1 MTTMHLRLLILIS
14 FVSVGASAAAADV
27 TVARLFSDGVVLQR
41 ERAVP
46 VWGWADAGSTVTVAF
61 AGQEVSAT
69 ADAAGAWRATLA
81 ALPASSEP
89 RTLTIRGSRTL
100 TVNDVLVG
108 DVWLASG
115 QSNMGVPLSSAHN
128 GAAALPL
135 AQDPLLRFFTVTR
148 TTAAEPARD
157 VSGTWEATTPKT
169 AGRFS
174 AVAYFFARD
183 LRARLNVPVAVIHS
197 SWGGTP
203 AQAWTSIAALRQDP
217 PFTRYLDQWEAALTK
232 HRQVV
237 ADPTLAE
244 TYRADLKQWQT
255 EVAPA
260 YNAAVKAHQAAKDGS
275 PKPKPS
281 RPEPVNPDPMGMPS
295 PSARPN
301 VPGVIVNGMIA
312 PLAPY
317 ALRGVLWYQGEA
329 NGGDGFGYRS
339 LLPRLIGDW
348 RSQFQRADLPFLI
361 VQLAGWDHDTRG
373 AEFHDW
379 PYLREAQLLT
389 SRTVPHTGLAVLS
402 DLGDPKDVHPAN
414 KADVGAR
421 LALAARSVAYG
432 ETLVASG
439 PLLAEHVRE
448 GTAMRLRFSEVGS
461 GLVIGQAP
469 WVAAGQQPLPTDR
482 LLGFA
487 IAGADRR
494 WHDADARIDGDRVVV
509 SSPAVSEPQAVR
521 YGWANA
527 PRGNL
532 YNREGL
538 PASPFR
544 TDDWKPPTP

>member
-1 MTTMHLRLLILIS
+1 MPTMNLHLLVLL
-14 FVSVGASAAAADV
+14 SVVCASATVSTAEL

-41 ERAVP
+41 ECPVP
-46 VWGWADAGSTVTVAF
+46 VWGSADAGSTVTVAF
-61 AGQEVSAT
+61 AGQEVTAT

-100 TVNDVLVG
+100 MVSDVLVG

-115 QSNMGVPLSSAHN
+115 QSNMGVPLASAHN
-128 GAAALPL
+128 AAAALPL

-148 TTAAEPARD
+148 TTAAEPAGD
-157 VSGTWEATTPKT
+157 VGGTWETTTLKT

-174 AVAYFFARD
+174 AVAYFFACD
-183 LRARLNVPVAVIHS
+183 LRARLDVPVAIIHS

-203 AQAWTSIAALRQDP
+203 AQAWTSIAVLRQDP

-244 TYRADLKQWQT
+244 AYRADLKQWHA

-260 YNAAVKAHQAAKDGS
+260 YNAAVKAHLAAKDGS

-329 NGGDGFGYRS
+329 NGGDGLGYRS

-348 RSQFQRADLPFLI
+348 RALFRRDDLPFLI
-361 VQLAGWDHDTRG
+361 VQLAGWDHDKRG

-389 SRTVPHTGLAVLS
+389 SRSVPHTGLAVLS

-414 KADVGAR
+414 KSDVGAR
-421 LALAARSVAYG
+421 LALAARRVAYG

-439 PLLAEHVRE
+439 PLLTEHVRE
-448 GTAMRLRFSEVGS
+448 VAAMRLRFSEVGS

-469 WVAAGQQPLPTDR
+469 WVAPGQQPLPTDR
-482 LLGFA
+482 LLGFV

-494 WHDADARIDGDRVVV
+494 WHVADARIEGDNVVV
-509 SSPAVSEPQAVR
+509 SSPAVPEPQAVR

-532 YNREGL
+532 YNGEGL

-544 TDDWKPPTP
+544 TDDWKAP

>member
-1 MTTMHLRLLILIS
+1 MP
-14 FVSVGASAAAADV
+14 VSSAEL
-27 TVARLFSDGVVLQR
+27 TLARLFSNGAVLQR
-41 ERAVP
+41 DRPVP
-46 VWGWADAGSTVTVAF
+46 VWGWADAGTTVTVAF

-69 ADAAGAWRATLA
+69 ADAQGAWHATLA

-89 RTLTIRGSRTL
+89 RTLTVRSAQTL
-100 TVNDVLVG
+100 TVSDVLVG

-115 QSNMGVPLSSAHN
+115 QSNMGVPLASAHN
-128 GAAALPL
+128 AAEALPH
-135 AQDPLLRFFTVTR
+135 A
-148 TTAAEPARD
+148 TAAEPQRD
-157 VSGTWEATTPKT
+157 VTGVWQAATSAT

-183 LRARLNVPVAVIHS
+183 LRARLNVPVAIVHS

-217 PFTRYLDQWEAALTK
+217 PFTRYLEQWDAALEK
-232 HRQVV
+232 HRLVH
-237 ADPTLAE
+237 ADPRLAE
-244 TYRADLKQWQT
+244 AYQADLKQWQA

-260 YNAAVKAHQAAKDGS
+260 YNAAVKAHAAAKDGS

-281 RPEPVNPDPMGMPS
+281 RPEPTNPDPTGMPS
-295 PSARPN
+295 PSARPG
-301 VPGVIVNGMIA
+301 VPSVIANAMIA
-312 PLAPY
+312 PLAPC
-317 ALRGVLWYQGEA
+317 ALRGVIWYQGEA
-329 NGGDGFGYRS
+329 NGGDGLGYRR

-348 RSQFQRADLPFLI
+348 RAQFQRDDLPFLI

-389 SRTVPHTGLAVLS
+389 STTVPHTGLAVIS
-402 DLGDPKDVHPAN
+402 DIGDPRDVHPTD

-421 LALAARSVAYG
+421 LALIARRVAYD

-439 PLLAEHVRE
+439 PLLAEHVRD
-448 GTAMRLRFSEVGS
+448 GAAMRLRFRECGG

-469 WVAAGQQPLPTDR
+469 WVAPGQQPLPTDR

-494 WHDADARIDGDRVVV
+494 WHEADARIDGDSVVV
-509 SSPAVSEPQAVR
+509 SSPVVPEPQAVR

-544 TDDWKPPTP
+544 TDDWPAATP